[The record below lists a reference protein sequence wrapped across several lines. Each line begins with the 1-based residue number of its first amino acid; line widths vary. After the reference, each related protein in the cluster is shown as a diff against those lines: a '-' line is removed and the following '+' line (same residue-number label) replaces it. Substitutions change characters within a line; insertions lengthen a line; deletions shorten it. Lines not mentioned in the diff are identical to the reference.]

1 MLTVNDNSVFQ
12 DRNGSKT
19 NLQDRLQRK
28 EGGVK
33 SKRLYKR
40 EVREVGRRD
49 LKGRGH
55 KVGEKKR
62 GES

>member
-1 MLTVNDNSVFQ
+1 MTILS
-12 DRNGSKT
+12 SKT
-19 NLQDRLQRK
+19 EMEAKPTFRIGCR
-28 EGGVK
+28 ERRGGVK